1 MAFTLSVYWTCR
13 YWTTLELDLNSVERL
28 IEYLDVPQEPPAII
42 ETKRAPAYWPSYSSN
57 NDLLV
62 VENLEVKYAPEL
74 PSVINDVSF
83 SLKAGERIGLLGRTG
98 SGKSTLA
105 TSLMRFVE
113 PTNGS
118 ITIDGIDISTIG
130 VYDLRSKIDATL
142 FSGTLRENLDPFGD
156 HSDGECTEALR
167 RVRMFA
173 DDTPQTQ
180 SIRPSRT
187 PSRASS
193 MHSEH
198 FSTATTNIDSKP
210 NISLDAQVSAGGT
223 NFSQGQRQLIAM
235 ARALIRRSPII
246 IFDEATSSIDFETDS
261 IIQATIREE
270 FSGSLLLTVAH
281 RLRTIIDYD
290 RLIILDKGKIVE
302 FDTPWNLIQKEDGV
316 FRSMCMKTGT
326 FSELED
332 AAKAASLT

>member
-1 MAFTLSVYWTCR
+1 MAFTLSA
-13 YWTTLELDLNSVERL
+13 LELDLNSVERL

-42 ETKRAPAYWPSYSSN
+42 ETKRAPAYWPSSSSN
-57 NDLLV
+57 TDLLV

-113 PTNGS
+113 PTNGR

-130 VYDLRSKIDATL
+130 VYDLRSKITFIPQDATL

-173 DDTPQTQ
+173 DDTPPTQ

-210 NISLDAQVSAGGT
+210 SISLDAQVSAGGT

-270 FSGSLLLTVAH
+270 FSGSLLLT
-281 RLRTIIDYD
+281 DYD
-290 RLIILDKGKIVE
+290 RLIILDKGKVEKHIVE

-332 AAKAASLT
+332 AAKAASLTQSLQT